1 MHLSPVTTDKYE
13 PRDGKF
19 VCWNCN
25 KIFGHQS
32 RVKCC
37 ETLQKVQHRRGK
49 NKAFVPYATFDY
61 KSKLDKHMLYT
72 GDKLMKI
79 FIGAKI
85 L

>member
-1 MHLSPVTTDKYE
+1 MVNLFVGIVAKYL
-13 PRDGKF
+13 DTS
-19 VCWNCN
+19 
-25 KIFGHQS
+25 QA
-32 RVKCC
+32 VKCC